1 MKHIPNKLE
10 CSYCARNL
18 THGGECKSPAYS
30 DRGCMAFKM
39 DERGCIKKCNGRIE
53 FPINYTIP
61 MVGEW
66 RNDFENRGIDTSI
79 KINRII
85 GIDWNSRKGTIII
98 ICEFEYFENEFHEN
112 FVKKKPALKI
122 VK

>member
-1 MKHIPNKLE
+1 MKDIPNKLE

-18 THGGECKSPAYS
+18 THGGECKSPTYS

-39 DERGCIKKCNGRIE
+39 DDRGCIKKSNGRIE
-53 FPINYTIP
+53 FPINHPIP

-66 RNDFENRGIDTSI
+66 CNDFENNGIDTSI
-79 KINRII
+79 RINKII
-85 GIDWNSRKGTIII
+85 GVIWSKNATIIL
-98 ICEFEYFENEFHEN
+98 ICEFEYFENEFHDS
-112 FVKKKPALKI
+112 FDKKKPILKI